1 MEDLYT
7 RKEAAELLKVHVR
20 TIDRMLNRE
29 EIPTIQLGNKIIR
42 IPESSLKSMTKSKT
56 LSSEA
61 QKDLL
66 EKVYRR

>member
-7 RKEAAELLKVHVR
+7 RKEAAKLLKVHVR

>member
-7 RKEAAELLKVHVR
+7 RQEVAKILKVHVR
-20 TIDRMLNRE
+20 TVDRMVSRD
-29 EIPTIQLGNKIIR
+29 EIPVIQIGGRIVR

-56 LSSEA
+56 LSGEA
-61 QKDLL
+61 HKDLL

>member
-7 RKEAAELLKVHVR
+7 RQEVADLLKVHVR

-42 IPESSLKSMTKSKT
+42 IPESSLKTMTKSKT
-56 LSSEA
+56 MSGDA
-61 QKDLL
+61 HKDLL

>member
-7 RKEAAELLKVHVR
+7 RQEVAELLKVHVR
-20 TIDRMLNRE
+20 TVDRMLNRE

-56 LSSEA
+56 LSDGA
-61 QKDLL
+61 HKDLL